1 MVSGRSFPPNIDTI
15 PRESRRLI
23 GSFTSLPVNP
33 GKVNE
38 SIMVAPEKAARNS
51 LRSKPPSS
59 WNPIQN
65 NLHP

>member
-1 MVSGRSFPPNIDTI
+1 MVSGRSFPLIDKL

-23 GSFTSLPVNP
+23 GSFTSLSVNP
-33 GKVNE
+33 SQVNE
-38 SIMVAPEKAARNS
+38 SIIAPEKAVKKS
-51 LRSKPPSS
+51 LRRKPPSS